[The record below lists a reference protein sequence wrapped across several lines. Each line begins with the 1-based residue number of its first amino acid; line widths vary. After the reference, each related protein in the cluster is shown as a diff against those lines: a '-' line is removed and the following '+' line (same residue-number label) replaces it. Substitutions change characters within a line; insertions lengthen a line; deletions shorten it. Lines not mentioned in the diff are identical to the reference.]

1 MKNKLKKIN
10 TNKLLFAMEIAVLL
24 MIIMIFITDY
34 TDTDLYYLLAN
45 GKYILKHGIP
55 HTNPFVFAPFK
66 GGSLPDIVIQNWLYC
81 VIVAGISK
89 IAGSLGLCILEFI
102 FIIGMMFT
110 MYIFFKNKRFKLE

>member
-10 TNKLLFAMEIAVLL
+10 ADKLLFAMELIILFA
-24 MIIMIFITDY
+24 IIMAFTTDY

-66 GGSLPDIVIQNWLYC
+66 GGTLPDIVIQNWLYC
-81 VIVAGISK
+81 IIVAGVSK
-89 IAGSLGLCILEFI
+89 IAGSLGLCILELI